1 MENKQMYVADIN
13 AVFGKEEEPLIR
25 YIDSIVL
32 PALVSNIVADSTEKT
47 RYFFEDVQV
56 RNIGG
61 EFVLS
66 GLLIK
71 DTILEVLSEYTMK
84 EGLKKTD
91 KHFKS
96 SPYSLFMIYLR
107 NHRMMLVKNQ
117 NGSPDTRAF
126 SFAFRTVID
135 KYIRKHN
142 DEIRADVANESKVYF
157 PYVRVKVSG
166 IKTSASVKDALKDV
180 EKITELTLKFYPL
193 NSEWD
198 YGNVFGDIDSKIRKV
213 IGSSKCKMTF
223 PSPENMNGVASV
235 IEKTEGMA
243 KTEMKVKYKEGT
255 HGNKKTGKIKDHEI
269 SDVSSIKISVDLDSA
284 YEEIGN
290 IKKEIP
296 SMNVESQNN
305 VVEYEKFIKKLN
317 ER

>member
-1 MENKQMYVADIN
+1 METKQMYVADIN
-13 AVFGKEEEPLIR
+13 AVFGKEEEPLVR
-25 YIDSIVL
+25 YIDTIVL
-32 PALVSNIVADSTEKT
+32 PALCGNIIADSTEKT
-47 RYFFEDVQV
+47 RYFFEDVQI
-56 RNIGG
+56 RDIDG
-61 EFVLS
+61 ELALS

-71 DTILEVLSEYTMK
+71 DTVLEVLSEYTK
-84 EGLKKTD
+84 QDGLKKTD

-96 SPYSLFMIYLR
+96 SPYSLFMIFLK

-126 SFAFRTVID
+126 SFAFRTVIE
-135 KYIRKHN
+135 KYIRQYN
-142 DEIRADVANESKVYF
+142 NEIRTDEEILNKEYL
-157 PYVRVKVSG
+157 PYIRVKVSG
-166 IKTSASVKDALKDV
+166 IKTTASVKDALKDV

-213 IGSSKCKMTF
+213 IGSSKGKMTF
-223 PSPENMNGVASV
+223 PSPENMDGVASV

-269 SDVSSIKISVDLDSA
+269 SDVSSVKVLGDWDGADS
-284 YEEIGN
+284 EIGN
-290 IKKEIP
+290 MKKDILA
-296 SMNVESQNN
+296 MNVESPNN
-305 VVEYEKFIKKLN
+305 IIEYEQFLEKIR

>member
-61 EFVLS
+61 ELVLS

-142 DEIRADVANESKVYF
+142 DEIRADAANENKVYF

-213 IGSSKCKMTF
+213 IGSSKGKMTF

>member
-1 MENKQMYVADIN
+1 METKQMYVADIN
-13 AVFGKEEEPLIR
+13 AVFGKEEEPLVR
-25 YIDSIVL
+25 YIDTIVL
-32 PALVSNIVADSTEKT
+32 PALCGNIIADSTEKT
-47 RYFFEDVQV
+47 RYFFEDVQI
-56 RNIGG
+56 RDIDG
-61 EFVLS
+61 ELALS

-71 DTILEVLSEYTMK
+71 DTVLEVLSEYTK
-84 EGLKKTD
+84 QDGLKKTD

-96 SPYSLFMIYLR
+96 SPYSLFMIFLK

-126 SFAFRTVID
+126 SFAFRTVIE
-135 KYIRKHN
+135 KYIRQYN
-142 DEIRADVANESKVYF
+142 NEIRTDEEILNKEYL
-157 PYVRVKVSG
+157 PYIRVKVSG
-166 IKTSASVKDALKDV
+166 IKTTASVKDALKDV

-213 IGSSKCKMTF
+213 IGSSKGKMTF
-223 PSPENMNGVASV
+223 PSPENMDGVASV

-269 SDVSSIKISVDLDSA
+269 SDVSSVKVLGDLDGA
-284 YEEIGN
+284 YSEIGN
-290 IKKEIP
+290 MKKDILA
-296 SMNVESQNN
+296 MNVESPNN
-305 VVEYEKFIKKLN
+305 IIEYEQFLEKIR

>member
-1 MENKQMYVADIN
+1 METKQMYVADIN
-13 AVFGKEEEPLIR
+13 AVFGKEEEPLVR
-25 YIDSIVL
+25 YIDTIVL
-32 PALVSNIVADSTEKT
+32 PALCGNIIADSTEKT
-47 RYFFEDVQV
+47 RYFFEDVQI
-56 RNIGG
+56 RDIDG
-61 EFVLS
+61 ELALS

-71 DTILEVLSEYTMK
+71 DTVLEVLSEYTK
-84 EGLKKTD
+84 QDGLKKTD

-96 SPYSLFMIYLR
+96 SPYSLFMIFLK

-126 SFAFRTVID
+126 SFAFRTVIE
-135 KYIRKHN
+135 KYIRQYN
-142 DEIRADVANESKVYF
+142 NEIRTDEEILNKEYL
-157 PYVRVKVSG
+157 PYIRVKVSG
-166 IKTSASVKDALKDV
+166 IKTTASVKDALKDV

-213 IGSSKCKMTF
+213 IGSSKGKMTF
-223 PSPENMNGVASV
+223 PSPENMDGVASV

-269 SDVSSIKISVDLDSA
+269 SDVSIVKVLGDLDGA
-284 YEEIGN
+284 YSEIGN
-290 IKKEIP
+290 MKKDILA
-296 SMNVESQNN
+296 MNVESPNN
-305 VVEYEKFIKKLN
+305 IIEYEQFLEKIR

>member
-1 MENKQMYVADIN
+1 MESKQMYIADLN

-25 YIDSIVL
+25 YMDDIVL
-32 PALVSNIVADSTEKT
+32 PALTSNVVADSTERT
-47 RYFFEDVQV
+47 RYFFEDVLV

-61 EFVLS
+61 EYVLS

-71 DTILEVLSEYTMK
+71 DTILEVKSEYDQR

-96 SPYSLFMIYLR
+96 SPYSLFLIYLK

-117 NGSPDTRAF
+117 DGSPDTRSF
-126 SFAFRTVID
+126 SFAFRTVVD
-135 KYIRKHN
+135 KYIKNRN
-142 DEIRADVANESKVYF
+142 GEIKADQNIEIKKYL

-166 IKTSASVKDALKDV
+166 IKTSASVKEALKDV

-198 YGNVFGDIDSKIRKV
+198 YGNVFGDIDCRIRKV
-213 IGSSKCKMTF
+213 IGSAKGKMIF
-223 PSPENMNGVASV
+223 PSPENIDGVVSV

-255 HGNKKTGKIKDHEI
+255 HGEQKRGKIKDHES
-269 SDVSSIKISVDLDSA
+269 SDVSNIEINQELDCA
-284 YEEIGN
+284 YEEIGD
-290 IKKEIP
+290 IKNKIQ
-296 SMNVESQNN
+296 SMNIESKNN
-305 VVEYEKFIKKLN
+305 ILEYEKYVQKRG

>member
-1 MENKQMYVADIN
+1 MESKQMYVADIN
-13 AVFGKEEEPLIR
+13 AVFGKGEEPLIR
-25 YIDSIVL
+25 YMDEIVL
-32 PALVSNIVADSTEKT
+32 PALTGNIVAESTEKT
-47 RYFFEDVQV
+47 RYFFEDVEI
-56 RNIGG
+56 RELNG
-61 EFVLS
+61 EYVLS

-71 DTILEVLSEYTMK
+71 DTILEVKSEYTQ
-84 EGLKKTD
+84 EDGLKKTD

-96 SPYSLFMIYLR
+96 SPYSLFLVYLK

-126 SFAFRTVID
+126 SFAFRSVID

-142 DEIRADVANESKVYF
+142 DDIRGNKDIEEKVYYPF
-157 PYVRVKVSG
+157 IRVKVSG

-213 IGSSKCKMTF
+213 IGSTKGKMTF
-223 PSPENMNGVASV
+223 PSPKDIDGVASV
-235 IEKTEGMA
+235 IEGTEGMA

-255 HGNKKTGKIKDHEI
+255 HGNKKNGKIKDHEI
-269 SDVSSIKISVDLDSA
+269 SDVANINVRKDLDSA
-284 YEEIGN
+284 YDEVASLKSDIAA
-290 IKKEIP
+290 
-296 SMNVESQNN
+296 MNVESENN
-305 VVEYEKFIKKLN
+305 IIEYEEYLKRRN

>member
-1 MENKQMYVADIN
+1 MESKQMYIADIN
-13 AVFGKEEEPLIR
+13 VVFGKEEEPLIR

-32 PALVSNIVADSTEKT
+32 PALTNNATADSTEKT
-47 RYFFEDVQV
+47 RYFFEDVLI
-56 RNIGG
+56 RKICG
-61 EFVLS
+61 EYALS

-71 DTILEVLSEYTMK
+71 DTILEVKSEYTMK
-84 EGLKKTD
+84 GGLIKTD

-96 SPYSLFMIYLR
+96 SPYSLFLIYLK

-135 KYIRKHN
+135 KYIRAHN
-142 DEIRADVANESKVYF
+142 DKVRSNEELKTKEYW
-157 PYVRVKVSG
+157 PYVRAKVSG

-198 YGNVFGDIDSKIRKV
+198 FGNVFGDIDNKIRRV
-213 IGSSKCKMTF
+213 IGSEKGKMTF
-223 PSPENMNGVASV
+223 PSPGNIDGVASV
-235 IEKTEGMA
+235 IEMSEGMA
-243 KTEMKVKYKEGT
+243 KTEMRVRYKEGT

-269 SDVSSIKISVDLDSA
+269 SDVSSIDIFGDLDGA

-290 IKKEIP
+290 MKSEIP
-296 SMNVESQNN
+296 AMNVESQNN
-305 VVEYEKFIKKLN
+305 IVEYEKYIQKTS